1 MKSLRLNSFRLKNFK
16 AVRDSGEVR
25 FTPLTVFIGN
35 NGSGKSSLIEGLK
48 AFRDVSS
55 DDLVEVMQ
63 GWHGYENI
71 RYQGVSGRLVAT
83 GKTRTKIPKYENPI
97 SFEAT
102 GRYDYGLF
110 KAKMEMGLGAERYP
124 IISREEIR
132 VGREVEFTR
141 DARGVVRFKG
151 KAPSEFGSV
160 NIQPSI
166 RMDLGVSI
174 IGDIPYLDKILSDW
188 QFVFLD
194 PGAMSEAALRYR
206 SNAGIQLNEDGSNIA
221 EYLLEIR
228 NLDESAFNGI
238 VETLK
243 YVLPYAQ
250 DFQPSL
256 VSGLDQMLYVRM
268 KEGKFTVPSWLL
280 STGTLRLI
288 GIVALL
294 RHPEPPPLI
303 ILEELENSL
312 DPRTLNLIV
321 DEIRNALEAGR
332 TQIIATTHSPY
343 LLDLLDLSQIVLVE
357 RADGQPPTFIRPD
370 EKSLKE
376 WTQKFSP
383 GQLYTMDLL
392 HTTTQK

>member
-1 MKSLRLNSFRLKNFK
+1 
-16 AVRDSGEVR
+16 
-25 FTPLTVFIGN
+25 
-35 NGSGKSSLIEGLK
+35 
-48 AFRDVSS
+48 
-55 DDLVEVMQ
+55 
-63 GWHGYENI
+63 
-71 RYQGVSGRLVAT
+71 
-83 GKTRTKIPKYENPI
+83 
-97 SFEAT
+97 
-102 GRYDYGLF
+102 
-110 KAKMEMGLGAERYP
+110 
-124 IISREEIR
+124 
-132 VGREVEFTR
+132 
-141 DARGVVRFKG
+141 
-151 KAPSEFGSV
+151 
-160 NIQPSI
+160 
-166 RMDLGVSI
+166 
-174 IGDIPYLDKILSDW
+174 
-188 QFVFLD
+188 VFLD
-194 PGAMSEAALRYR
+194 PGAMSEPALLYS
-206 SNAGIQLNEDGSNIA
+206 SNVGTQLNEDGSNIA

-228 NLDESAFNGI
+228 NLDQSAFNGI

-288 GIVALL
+288 GIIALL

-321 DEIRNALEAGR
+321 DEIRNALEEGR

-357 RADGQPPTFIRPD
+357 RAGGQPPTFIRPD

-392 HTTTQK
+392 HTTKQK

>member
-1 MKSLRLNSFRLKNFK
+1 
-16 AVRDSGEVR
+16 VRDSGEVC

-71 RYQGVSGRLVAT
+71 RYQGVSGRLVAP

-110 KAKMEMGLGAERYP
+110 KAKMEVGLGADRYP

-166 RMDLGVSI
+166 RMD
-174 IGDIPYLDKILSDW
+174 
-188 QFVFLD
+188 
-194 PGAMSEAALRYR
+194 
-206 SNAGIQLNEDGSNIA
+206 
-221 EYLLEIR
+221 
-228 NLDESAFNGI
+228 
-238 VETLK
+238 
-243 YVLPYAQ
+243 
-250 DFQPSL
+250 
-256 VSGLDQMLYVRM
+256 
-268 KEGKFTVPSWLL
+268 
-280 STGTLRLI
+280 
-288 GIVALL
+288 
-294 RHPEPPPLI
+294 
-303 ILEELENSL
+303 
-312 DPRTLNLIV
+312 
-321 DEIRNALEAGR
+321 
-332 TQIIATTHSPY
+332 
-343 LLDLLDLSQIVLVE
+343 
-357 RADGQPPTFIRPD
+357 
-370 EKSLKE
+370 
-376 WTQKFSP
+376 
-383 GQLYTMDLL
+383 
-392 HTTTQK
+392 